1 MHDNQRKASLRPL
14 QRKAQRQ
21 FAKYET
27 RGYGFVEVCTNLNLE
42 TFATIVGEARRLNI
56 KVVGHCAKA

>member
-1 MHDNQRKASLRPL
+1 LRPL

-27 RGYGFVEVCTNLNLE
+27 RGYGFVKVYTNLNLE